1 MRLTFKFTTC
11 KSRHYTIMSITI
23 SRNIPAFFSSKL
35 ILLILAIACCFF
47 AMGQKQKEDSLRHL
61 LSIENADSNRVTL
74 MWRLAD
80 ITNRHSP
87 DSAMMMAQNALALAR
102 RIQFLEGESRSLGVV
117 ANTLLKMGNYPRA
130 LDFYFQKLKIEEQR
144 NQPRNL
150 ASVIM
155 NVGVVYMYQ
164 QEYRQALMY
173 YQRAD
178 SIIEADNLS
187 DIKYNSALNIG
198 DLYDK
203 MQRNDSAYL
212 FFHKSL
218 NIATANHD
226 TGFMGTSM
234 VGLGHNAVKRK
245 EFDKAADFYFG
256 SLPFLEQSKD
266 EDLLCEATLGLSNMY
281 YEIGKKDSAILYAR
295 QSYEISIK
303 DAFIGRQL
311 DAAQML
317 TKLYKI
323 AGDTDSAFVF
333 QGHSIV
339 LSDSINSRNRIRELQ
354 MLAMNEQVRQ
364 TEIEAAKM
372 KANEERSQQL
382 QYLFIIIFI
391 PIIFILTFFLSK
403 RKIQTRYIRF
413 MGIISL
419 LTLFEFLTL
428 LMHPMVAE
436 FTHHNPV
443 YELLIFVLIAS
454 LLIPAHHRLEHWI
467 IKKLTESAFDGNGY
481 KLKLKTIRLSKKKPS
496 R

>member
-1 MRLTFKFTTC
+1 M
-11 KSRHYTIMSITI
+11 
-23 SRNIPAFFSSKL
+23 
-35 ILLILAIACCFF
+35 LAVSLSFF
-47 AMGQKQKEDSLRHL
+47 ALGQKQKEDSLRNL
-61 LSIENADSNRVTL
+61 LSVETVDSNRVTL

-87 DSAMMMAQNALALAR
+87 DSAMMLAQEALQLAR
-102 RIQFLEGESRSLGVV
+102 SIHFLEGESRSLGII
-117 ANTLLKMGNYPRA
+117 ANTLLKMGNYPKA
-130 LDFYFQKLKIEEQR
+130 LDFYFQKLQIEEQR

-155 NVGVVYMYQ
+155 NIGVVYMYE

-178 SIIEADNLS
+178 SIIEADNLA
-187 DIKYNSALNIG
+187 DIKYNSSLNIG

-212 FFHKSL
+212 YFRKSL
-218 NIATANHD
+218 ELAAAKRD
-226 TGFMGTSM
+226 TGLMGTSM

-245 EFDKAADFYFG
+245 EFDKASVFYFG
-256 SLPFLEQSKD
+256 SLPYLELSKD
-266 EDLLCEATLGLSNMY
+266 EDLLCEATLGLANMY
-281 YEIGKKDSAILYAR
+281 YAMGKTDSAIFFAR
-295 QSYEISIK
+295 QSYDMSIK

-317 TKLYKI
+317 TKLYKL
-323 AGDTDSAFVF
+323 AGNTESAFEF
-333 QGHSIV
+333 QGLSIV
-339 LSDSINSRNRIRELQ
+339 LSDSVNSRNRIRELQ

-364 TEIEAAKM
+364 AEIEAAKL
-372 KANEERSQQL
+372 KLQEERSQQL
-382 QYLFIIIFI
+382 QYLLISLFI
-391 PIIFILTFFLSK
+391 PVIFILTFFMSK
-403 RKIQTRYIRF
+403 RKIPTRFIRF

-419 LTLFEFLTL
+419 LILFEFLTL
-428 LMHPMVAE
+428 LLHPKVAE

-443 YELLIFVLIAS
+443 YELLIFVVIAS

-467 IKKLTESAFDGNGY
+467 IKKLTESSFNGSGY
-481 KLKLKTIRLSKKKPS
+481 ILKLRTIRLNKKKPP

>member
-1 MRLTFKFTTC
+1 MAT
-11 KSRHYTIMSITI
+11 SISHNI
-23 SRNIPAFFSSKL
+23 SPFYSQKL
-35 ILLILAIACCFF
+35 WLLVLAVSLSFF
-47 AMGQKQKEDSLRHL
+47 ALGQKQKEDSLRNL
-61 LSIENADSNRVTL
+61 LSVETVDSNRVTL

-87 DSAMMMAQNALALAR
+87 DSAMMLAQEALRLAR
-102 RIQFLEGESRSLGVV
+102 SIHFLEGESRSLGII
-117 ANTLLKMGNYPRA
+117 ANTLLKMGNYPKA
-130 LDFYFQKLKIEEQR
+130 LDFYFQKLQIEEQR

-155 NVGVVYMYQ
+155 NIGVVYMYE

-178 SIIEADNLS
+178 SIIEADNLA
-187 DIKYNSALNIG
+187 DIKYNSSLNIG

-212 FFHKSL
+212 YFRKSL
-218 NIATANHD
+218 ELAAAKRD
-226 TGFMGTSM
+226 TGLMGTSM

-245 EFDKAADFYFG
+245 EFDKASVFYFG
-256 SLPFLEQSKD
+256 SLPYLELSKD
-266 EDLLCEATLGLSNMY
+266 EDLLCEATLGLANMY
-281 YEIGKKDSAILYAR
+281 YAMGKTDSAIFFAR
-295 QSYEISIK
+295 QSYDMSIK

-317 TKLYKI
+317 TKLYKL
-323 AGDTDSAFVF
+323 AGNTESAFEF
-333 QGHSIV
+333 QGLSIV
-339 LSDSINSRNRIRELQ
+339 LSDSVNSRNRIRELQ

-364 TEIEAAKM
+364 AEIEAAKL
-372 KANEERSQQL
+372 KLQEERSQQL
-382 QYLFIIIFI
+382 QYLLISLFI
-391 PIIFILTFFLSK
+391 PVIFILTFFMSK
-403 RKIQTRYIRF
+403 RKIPTRFIRF

-419 LTLFEFLTL
+419 LILFEFLTL
-428 LMHPMVAE
+428 LLHPKVAE

-443 YELLIFVLIAS
+443 YELLIFVVIAS

-467 IKKLTESAFDGNGY
+467 IKKLTESSFNGSGY
-481 KLKLKTIRLSKKKPS
+481 ILKLRTIRLNKKKPP